1 MRQLSVFNG
10 FINGEHF
17 SDVQS
22 YNARMNE
29 LVAAGHTDIEA
40 EAATSIKF
48 IDDEDIEVPT
58 MPVRE
63 ENFDMYPYIND
74 DDPYLDNLVTIDL
87 NENDA
92 RYNKMLH
99 FLSNTKNNIFDWLN
113 DTNIRTTV
121 KKHYINN
128 IAGIIERIKQDSKNN
143 NTCINVVESKRAKLV
158 NDIEQLKAQY
168 DVLLEGNE
176 KEHNVL
182 CSATRVIDALL
193 DFYKEIQAEGLNAIT
208 NAEQNAERTRH
219 NATMCVCRE
228 PVHPDNCTCGT
239 CDNTCNVAVEE
250 IQPQQV
256 GDITNWY
263 NRILEHCGLR

>member
-1 MRQLSVFNG
+1 MRQISVFNG

-48 IDDEDIEVPT
+48 IDDEDIEAPT

-87 NENDA
+87 NENDV
-92 RYNKMLH
+92 RYNRLVH
-99 FLSNTKNNIFDWLN
+99 TLSNTKNNIFDWLN

-128 IAGIIERIKQDSKNN
+128 IAGIIEHIKQDSKNN
-143 NTCINVVESKRAKLV
+143 NTCINIVESKRAKLV

-168 DVLLEGNE
+168 NNLLEGNE

-182 CSATRVIDALL
+182 CSATRVIDTLL
-193 DFYKEIQAEGLNAIT
+193 NFYKEIQAEGLNAIT
-208 NAEQNAERTRH
+208 NADKVTH
-219 NATMCVCRE
+219 NATDCACCA
-228 PVHPDNCTCGT
+228 PGYPDNCTCGT